1 MTRRPPVAVVFDL
14 DDTLYAE
21 RDYVLSGFRALGRWL
36 GRSEGIGGFA
46 DAAWA
51 EFCAGH
57 RGDIFDRALVR
68 LGVPPTATRIAEM
81 VRRYRSHRPQIRLA
95 PDAERWLARAA
106 GRRPLA
112 LITDG
117 PTASQ
122 SRKVSALALRD
133 HGFRPI
139 LLTDRWGLA
148 YRKPHE
154 RAYRAV
160 ERRLGLSG
168 AELVYV
174 ADNAAKDFLAPRRLG
189 WATVQI
195 RRPGALHAGP
205 PATPEFGAD
214 RSIDSLDQL
223 DPG

>member
-1 MTRRPPVAVVFDL
+1 MPSVADRAGLRRPTDSRATLSHPAISNVA
-14 DDTLYAE
+14 
-21 RDYVLSGFRALGRWL
+21 ALH
-36 GRSEGIGGFA
+36 A
-46 DAAWA
+46 
-51 EFCAGH
+51 
-57 RGDIFDRALVR
+57 RGAV
-68 LGVPPTATRIAEM
+68 A
-81 VRRYRSHRPQIRLA
+81 RLA
-95 PDAERWLARAA
+95 A
-106 GRRPLA
+106 
-112 LITDG
+112 
-117 PTASQ
+117 
-122 SRKVSALALRD
+122 
-133 HGFRPI
+133 
-139 LLTDRWGLA
+139 
-148 YRKPHE
+148 
-154 RAYRAV
+154 RAV